1 MANPKT
7 TFEFDGDIKKVL
19 AKLDEL
25 DAKIAKTGKK
35 SGAAGSDM
43 LSGFE
48 GAVAGITKVTAALGA
63 AYAALSTAGKAIGT
77 AAEFEQLQTRLENMY
92 GSVEKGREAFQKFQ
106 EVAATTPYSLQGVVE
121 AGASLKAFGVDAEK
135 MIKPVSDLAAFMGV
149 DVVEAAQAFGR
160 AMAGGAGAADILR
173 ERGILQ
179 LVKSFKGID
188 DLTKLT
194 LPQFRKALID
204 TIQNPAAGIVGATD
218 KMSKTFKGAY
228 SNMLDAVDQLANVM
242 GKKLLPA
249 ATSVMQ
255 SISGMVSGLL
265 PKQSALLRE
274 NSIEFNALA
283 SMITDVNT
291 AQEVRAQAITD
302 MQAKYGSYIGNINLE
317 KTSFEDLQRAIA
329 AANAEFEKKIKIQ
342 AAEELLSAQME
353 KQVAAQ
359 KKLYEMEL
367 DYRKRLATN
376 DFSVTNQGG
385 AYTPSE
391 YMKQA
396 MEQAI
401 GAQEKRLKELAAEY
415 KNLYAVMVDG
425 AGIAADYNKK
435 AADAVTDAVTPD
447 PTKTK
452 NGGAKAGKADADA
465 YLREWRGTFATVKDI
480 NAPLWDEMVKWFD
493 RVDAERAKIDQGFK
507 LIGEQTVPATTE
519 EFKKSAEET
528 TENLRGLENQLDNIV
543 GGLAR
548 AGVAGENMGE
558 ALKKVLQD
566 LIAKAT
572 TLALVFGIMQLI
584 PGGSALT
591 GGLGGF
597 MSKGFG
603 LGTLFGPKANPSA
616 DVVSG
621 AATLQSAQPV
631 VVQLTNVLEGQKFVA
646 TTIRSN
652 EARLGGRLF

>member
-25 DAKIAKTGKK
+25 DTKIAKTGKK
-35 SGAAGSDM
+35 GGGAGSDM

-48 GAVAGITKVTAALGA
+48 GAVAGIAKVTAALGT

-135 MIKPVSDLAAFMGV
+135 MIKPVSDLAAFMGI

-188 DLTKLT
+188 DLSKLT
-194 LPQFRKALID
+194 LPQFRAALID
-204 TIQNPAAGIVGATD
+204 TIQNPTAGIVGATD
-218 KMSKTFKGAY
+218 KMSKTFRGSY

-242 GKKLLPA
+242 GKKMLPA

-255 SISGMVSGLL
+255 SISGMVSSLL
-265 PKQSALLRE
+265 PKQSELLRE
-274 NSIEFNALA
+274 NKIEFEALA
-283 SMITDVNT
+283 SMITDVNI
-291 AQEVRAQAITD
+291 QEGVRAQAITD

-317 KTSFEDLQRAIA
+317 KASFEDLEKAIA

-342 AAEELLSAQME
+342 AAEEILSAQME
-353 KQVAAQ
+353 KQIAAQ

-367 DYRKRLATN
+367 DYRERLKKN
-376 DFSVTNQGG
+376 DFSVANQGG
-385 AYTPSE
+385 AYTPAE

-401 GAQEKRLKELAAEY
+401 GQQEAKLKKLSAEY
-415 KNLYAVMVDG
+415 KNLYSVMVEG
-425 AGIAADYNKK
+425 AGIAVDYNKA
-435 AADAVTDAVTPD
+435 AADAVVAAATPD
-447 PTKTK
+447 PAKAATS
-452 NGGAKAGKADADA
+452 GEKAGKAAADA
-465 YLREWRGTFATVKDI
+465 YVKSFIGGVAATGAISQKVVDDFEEWYKKLQIEQLKVARGF
-480 NAPLWDEMVKWFD
+480 E
-493 RVDAERAKIDQGFK
+493 
-507 LIGEQTVPATTE
+507 LIGEQSVPEASDMV
-519 EFKKSAEET
+519 KKSTEQT
-528 TENLRGLENQLDNIV
+528 VENLKTLQGQLEGIV
-543 GGLAR
+543 GNLAR

-558 ALKKVLQD
+558 ALKKTLQE
-566 LIAKAT
+566 LIIKAT
-572 TLALVFGIMQLI
+572 TLAAVFGLLQLI
-584 PGGSALT
+584 PGGSAFA
-591 GGLGGF
+591 GGF
-597 MSKGFG
+597 GAFLGKGMG
-603 LGTLFGPKANPSA
+603 IGALLSPSSGGPISA
-616 DVVSG
+616 G
-621 AATLQSAQPV
+621 ASVLQSQQPIV
-631 VVQLTNVLEGQKFVA
+631 VEVTGALEGQKFV
-646 TTIRSN
+646 TTTVRQN

>member
-1 MANPKT
+1 VANPKT

-25 DAKIAKTGKK
+25 DAKIAMTGKK
-35 SGAAGSDM
+35 SGSAGSDM

-48 GAVAGITKVTAALGA
+48 GAVAGIAKVTAALGA

-160 AMAGGAGAADILR
+160 AMAGGAGAADVLR
-173 ERGILQ
+173 DRGILQ

-194 LPQFRKALID
+194 LPQFRKALIE

-228 SNMLDAVDQLANVM
+228 SNMFDAVDQLANVM

-302 MQAKYGSYIGNINLE
+302 MQAKYGSYIGNIDLE
-317 KTSFEDLQRAIA
+317 KASFEALQLAIA

-415 KNLYAVMVDG
+415 KNLYAVMVEG

-435 AADAVTDAVTPD
+435 VTTDPPAPD
-447 PTKTK
+447 PVKTRDA
-452 NGGAKAGKADADA
+452 NANAGKAAAEA
-465 YLREWRGTFATVKDI
+465 YIESFRAAISSGSVPPKLVNDFEEWYKKLQIEQLKIARG
-480 NAPLWDEMVKWFD
+480 FD
-493 RVDAERAKIDQGFK
+493 
-507 LIGEQTVPATTE
+507 LIGAQSAPDAGDSI
-519 EFKKSAEET
+519 KKMADET
-528 TENLRGLENQLDNIV
+528 TENLKQMQGQLESIV
-543 GGLAR
+543 GNLAR

-558 ALKKVLQD
+558 ALKKTLQE
-566 LIAKAT
+566 LIVKAT
-572 TLALVFGIMQLI
+572 TLAAVFGLLQLI
-584 PGGSALT
+584 PGGSAFAGGFGAFL
-591 GGLGGF
+591 GKGMGLGALLSPESG
-597 MSKGFG
+597 
-603 LGTLFGPKANPSA
+603 
-616 DVVSG
+616 G
-621 AATLQSAQPV
+621 AASSVASALQSQKPIV
-631 VVQLTNVLEGQKFVA
+631 VEVTGALEGQKFVT
-646 TTIRSN
+646 TTIRQN
-652 EARLGGRLF
+652 EARLGGRVF

>member
-48 GAVAGITKVTAALGA
+48 GAVAGIAKVTAALGA

-135 MIKPVSDLAAFMGV
+135 MIKPVSDLSAFMGI

-194 LPQFRKALID
+194 LPQFRKALIE
-204 TIQNPAAGIVGATD
+204 TIQDPAAGIVGATD

-228 SNMLDAVDQLANVM
+228 SNMFDAVDQLANVM

-342 AAEELLSAQME
+342 AAEEILSAQME

-452 NGGAKAGKADADA
+452 NGGANAGKAAAEA
-465 YLREWRGTFATVKDI
+465 YIESFRAAVASGSVSPRLANDVEEWYKKLQIEQLKIARGF
-480 NAPLWDEMVKWFD
+480 E
-493 RVDAERAKIDQGFK
+493 
-507 LIGEQTVPATTE
+507 LIGAQSAPDAGDGV
-519 EFKKSAEET
+519 KKMADET
-528 TENLRGLENQLDNIV
+528 TENLKQMQDQLENIV
-543 GGLAR
+543 GNLAR

-558 ALKKVLQD
+558 ALKKTLQE
-566 LIAKAT
+566 LIIKAT
-572 TLALVFGIMQLI
+572 TLAAVFGLLQLI
-584 PGGSALT
+584 PGGSAFAGGFGAFL
-591 GGLGGF
+591 GKGMGLGALLSPASG
-597 MSKGFG
+597 
-603 LGTLFGPKANPSA
+603 
-616 DVVSG
+616 G
-621 AATLQSAQPV
+621 AASIGASALQSQKPIIVEVTGA
-631 VVQLTNVLEGQKFVA
+631 LEGQKFVT
-646 TTIRSN
+646 TTIRQN
-652 EARLGGRLF
+652 EARLGGRVF